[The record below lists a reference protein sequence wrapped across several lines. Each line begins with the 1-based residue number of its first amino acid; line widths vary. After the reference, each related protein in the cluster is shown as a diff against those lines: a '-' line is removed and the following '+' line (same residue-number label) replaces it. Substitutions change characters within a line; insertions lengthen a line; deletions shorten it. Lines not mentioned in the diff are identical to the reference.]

1 MNIVHSFIYL
11 NLIRFALVLIHK
23 FIQASQVA
31 QWRIY
36 PSMQEIQETW
46 VWSLGTLTYNKI
58 KQKRLGSFTN
68 SPTSNI
74 CRVIRFGN
82 GSYITIRDQRMDKK
96 CVGFPRDTGLVGS
109 NPMSG
114 RTPGERKWKPTPVF
128 LLENSHGK
136 RSLVGYS
143 PKNQKSWTWLSD

>member
-11 NLIRFALVLIHK
+11 NLIQFALVLIHK

-68 SPTSNI
+68 SPTCNI

-109 NPMSG
+109 NPMSVLFSC
-114 RTPGERKWKPTPVF
+114 EIIDKLFNFSEFQCFDLKWGF
-128 LLENSHGK
+128 
-136 RSLVGYS
+136 
-143 PKNQKSWTWLSD
+143 SDMWG